1 MNGTSNSIQLKLVKA
16 SGKVVKKQ
24 KFWQRNKSD
33 LQKIASFVK
42 SKTKNF
48 IKCFLQVDEC
58 ESKADEDSYTCTS
71 CCLVMIIIKR

>member
-16 SGKVVKKQ
+16 SGKVGKKQ

-48 IKCFLQVDEC
+48 IKYSIFDYV
-58 ESKADEDSYTCTS
+58 
-71 CCLVMIIIKR
+71 IINGTVSPM